1 MGTQELLELCFP
13 FESRAEIKI
22 LCTQFLYVL
31 CTSRYIKKKFTMGS
45 ISVAYSVNVW
55 KMTGVLDTFAS
66 LPPQWILKYEL
77 LL

>member
-13 FESRAEIKI
+13 FDSRAEIKI
-22 LCTQFLYVL
+22 LCTQFLCVL
-31 CTSRYIKKKFTMGS
+31 CTSRYKKFIMWS
-45 ISVAYSVNVW
+45 ISVTYSVNVW

-66 LPPQWILKYEL
+66 LLPPQRILKYKL